1 MKGVFF
7 LFLVLFRVRGRYG
20 TVDAI
25 QMCSTVLGMVHTICT
40 TDGRG
45 EVNQGREE

>member
-25 QMCSTVLGMVHTICT
+25 QMCSTVLGMVH
-40 TDGRG
+40 GRG